1 MRPTLVKLGS
11 IPLRSYG
18 VMMMVGFLVGLYR
31 ALRAG
36 RKKGIEPA
44 ALTDAALYSLLSGV
58 VGARLVFVLLNWP
71 EFRRNLG
78 SVFSVWE
85 GGLSFHGGV
94 ACAVGVVYLYT
105 RRKRISFLL
114 LADTLAPSLAIAYG
128 FTRIGC
134 FLNGCCY
141 GVQTHLPWAVKFPG
155 VIGLRHPTQLYA
167 AAASFFIYLL
177 LVRIEKIHKA
187 DGTYASG
194 HICRP
199 EACKNDGLVFAA
211 YLALYSLYR
220 FLIEILRQGATAE
233 VVFWG
238 LTQAQLVSV
247 VVLVAAGLA
256 LWRLGR
262 SSR

>member
-1 MRPTLVKLGS
+1 MRPILLKLGS

-31 ALRAG
+31 ALHAAR
-36 RKKGIEPA
+36 RKGIDPA
-44 ALTDAALYSLLSGV
+44 ALADAALYSLLSGV

-71 EFRRNLG
+71 DFRHNLG

-105 RRKRISFLL
+105 HRKRIPFLL

-155 VIGLRHPTQLYA
+155 VIAPRHPAQLYA

-177 LVRIEKIHKA
+177 LVRIEKLHKA
-187 DGTYASG
+187 DGF
-194 HICRP
+194 
-199 EACKNDGLVFAA
+199 VFLA
-211 YLALYSLYR
+211 YLAMYSLYR
-220 FLIEILRQGATAE
+220 FLIEILRKGATAE
-233 VVFWG
+233 VFCWG

-247 VVLVAAGLA
+247 VVLVGAALA